1 MDIIYPAK
9 VDAYVIEIQLGPD
22 DILPGEDK
30 VFEVYLGA
38 APGTFLSPITYVNVT
53 ITDSD
58 LLPGMHMHSKAI
70 YLTPYLYDQ
79 RNLCAFACALRAC
92 M

>member
-9 VDAYVIEIQLGPD
+9 VDAYVVEIQLGPD
-22 DILPGEDK
+22 DILPSEDK

-38 APGTFLSPITYVNVT
+38 APGTFLSPITYANVT

-58 LLPGMHMHSKAI
+58 LLPGMYMHSKA
-70 YLTPYLYDQ
+70 T
-79 RNLCAFACALRAC
+79 
-92 M
+92 